1 MITSAKQTVRFT
13 PRELCDDNGKPQPG
27 AVVYLIQAPTLHT
40 RAEWHRLLSDQG
52 AKHVSSDTLY
62 ASMRRGINKVVAED
76 QRAELMAFL
85 DEYESRLT
93 EYRDEII
100 DANARSEGLEDGS
113 EEAKAIGA
121 ELLAIFGK
129 ITDLKDQMDDLEGQM
144 RRMFPPYGRKFGEQ
158 LFWMQL
164 APLTAAAMFL
174 VGAENS
180 EADVSRTAGLVS
192 DETLSAL
199 PTGHALEIGW
209 RAVGL
214 MNAIG
219 DDIKNSDGPSS
230 SASKPKRSARTK
242 MARGTSSATK

>member
-1 MITSAKQTVRFT
+1 MITSAKQVDRFT
-13 PRELCDDNGKPQPG
+13 PVDHLDEDGKPRPG
-27 AVVYLIQAPTLHT
+27 AVVYLIETPTLQA
-40 RAEWHRLLSDQG
+40 RAEWHRHLSDQG

-76 QRAELMAFL
+76 QRAELLAFL

-100 DANARSEGLEDGS
+100 DANIRAEGLEDGS

-121 ELLAIFGK
+121 ELLETFEK
-129 ITDLKDQMDDLEGQM
+129 ITELKDQMDDLEGQM
-144 RRMFPPYGRKFGEQ
+144 RRMFPPYGRKYGEQ
-158 LFWMQL
+158 LFWMQM

-180 EADVSRTAGLVS
+180 EIEMSRTAGLVS

-219 DDIKNSDGPSS
+219 DDAKNSDGPSS
-230 SASKPKRSARTK
+230 SASKPKPSARTRT
-242 MARGTSSATK
+242 ARGTSSASK

>member
-1 MITSAKQTVRFT
+1 MITSAKQVVRFT
-13 PRELCDDNGKPQPG
+13 PRALCDDKGKPKPG
-27 AVVYLIQAPTLHT
+27 AVVYLLQPPTLHT

-52 AKHVSSDTLY
+52 AKHVSSETLY
-62 ASMRRGINKVVAED
+62 ASMRRGINKVVAVD
-76 QRAELMAFL
+76 QRAELLDFL
-85 DEYESRLT
+85 DSYESRLT
-93 EYRDEII
+93 EYRDEIV
-100 DANARSEGLEDGS
+100 DANARAEGLEDGS

-121 ELLAIFGK
+121 ELLATFEK

-144 RRMFPPYGRKFGEQ
+144 RRMFPPYGRKYGEQ
-158 LFWMQL
+158 LFWMQM

-180 EADVSRTAGLVS
+180 EVEISRTAGLVS
-192 DETLSAL
+192 DDTLSAL

-219 DDIKNSDGPSS
+219 DDLKNSDGPSS
-230 SASKPKRSARTK
+230 SASKPKRSARTNK
-242 MARGTSSATK
+242 APGTSSAKK

>member
-13 PRELCDDNGKPQPG
+13 PRALCNDKGKPNPG
-27 AVVYLIQAPTLHT
+27 AVVYLIQPPTLHT

-52 AKHVSSDTLY
+52 AKHVSGDTLY

-76 QRAELMAFL
+76 QRAELLEFL
-85 DEYESRLT
+85 DNYEPRLA
-93 EYRDEII
+93 EYRDDII

-113 EEAKAIGA
+113 DEAKAIGA
-121 ELLAIFGK
+121 ELLSIFEK

-158 LFWMQL
+158 LFWMQM

-180 EADVSRTAGLVS
+180 EIEISRTAGLVL

-199 PTGHALEIGW
+199 PSGHALEIGW
-209 RAVGL
+209 HAVGL
-214 MNAIG
+214 MNTIG
-219 DDIKNSDGPSS
+219 DDLKNSDGPSS

-242 MARGTSSATK
+242 TAPGTSSASK